1 MQTREVPMAGD
12 EYDAVVVG
20 GSWAG
25 LAAAM
30 QLGRARRRVLVVDGG
45 RPRNRFARSSHGF
58 LGQDGQSPAA
68 ILDTFRAQVLAY
80 PTVRLH
86 SGEAKKAYDAGD
98 GTFAVDLSSGVSL

>member
-1 MQTREVPMAGD
+1 MSNEA
-12 EYDAVVVG
+12 YDVVVIG

-30 QLGRARRRVLVVDGG
+30 QLGRARRRVLVVDAGQ
-45 RPRNRFARSSHGF
+45 PRNRFARSSHGF

-80 PTVRLH
+80 PTVQFH
-86 SGEAKKAYDAGD
+86 AGEAKKAYTSGD
-98 GTFAVDLSSGVSL
+98 GDFAVDLSSG